1 MADRK
6 GAIRHA
12 EEPASV
18 AAEDFTAA
26 AVEALMV
33 AVAAGGD
40 RKFRY
45 VSGRS

>member
-12 EEPASV
+12 ETPASV
-18 AAEDFTAA
+18 AAEAFTAA

-33 AVAAGGD
+33 VVAAGGES
-40 RKFRY
+40 KFRY
-45 VSGRS
+45 VSARS